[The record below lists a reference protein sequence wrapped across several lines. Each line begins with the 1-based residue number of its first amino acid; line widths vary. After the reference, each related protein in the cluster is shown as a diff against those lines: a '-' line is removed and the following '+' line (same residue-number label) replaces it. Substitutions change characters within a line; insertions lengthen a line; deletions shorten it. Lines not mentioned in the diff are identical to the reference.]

1 MGSKRTII
9 VNGSYIARQDI
20 GTQILHAEH
29 VHAEPTSDNVLRTA
43 TGSPIEQSSSPV
55 KGREVSD
62 VDFEDVP
69 KAEELPTMEQLS
81 KIFTFKYRQDLGFSL
96 LIDFLRS
103 ERDRADF
110 HADSDW
116 ARYALTIYEW
126 NPCILQK
133 RPNTFKEWLPKFCE
147 LFGRAWVRDYEPNK
161 LQSVKECKIVPF
173 LPLRETR

>member
-1 MGSKRTII
+1 MGSKRVIY
-9 VNGSYIARQDI
+9 VNGPYIANQNI
-20 GTQILHAEH
+20 GTQILHADH
-29 VHAEPTSDNVLRTA
+29 VHTNHPNAQP
-43 TGSPIEQSSSPV
+43 PH
-55 KGREVSD
+55 EVED

-69 KAEELPTMEQLS
+69 KSADTPSMEVLS
-81 KIFTFKYRQDLGFSL
+81 KVFTFKYRQELGFSL

-103 ERDRADF
+103 ERDRTDF

-126 NPCILQK
+126 KPCILQK

-161 LQSVKECKIVPF
+161 LQSAKVCTIVPF
-173 LPLRETR
+173 LPLQETR

>member
-1 MGSKRTII
+1 MGSKCTII
-9 VNGSYIARQDI
+9 VNGPYIARQDI
-20 GTQILHAEH
+20 GTQILHADTVYTNRPEK
-29 VHAEPTSDNVLRTA
+29 
-43 TGSPIEQSSSPV
+43 EQPH
-55 KGREVSD
+55 EVED
-62 VDFEDVP
+62 VPFEDVP
-69 KAEELPTMEQLS
+69 KPEELPTMEQLS

-103 ERDRADF
+103 ERDRTDF

-126 NPCILQK
+126 EPCILQK

>member
-1 MGSKRTII
+1 MGSKRVIY
-9 VNGSYIARQDI
+9 VNGPYIANQNI
-20 GTQILHAEH
+20 GTQILHAD
-29 VHAEPTSDNVLRTA
+29 VHQYSYPGGTIISAVSRQYSDQT
-43 TGSPIEQSSSPV
+43 E
-55 KGREVSD
+55 D
-62 VDFEDVP
+62 VEFEDVP
-69 KAEELPTMEQLS
+69 KAEELPSMEQLS

-103 ERDRADF
+103 ERDRTDF

>member
-1 MGSKRTII
+1 MSLSIQNNYGQ
-9 VNGSYIARQDI
+9 VNHIENS
-20 GTQILHAEH
+20 
-29 VHAEPTSDNVLRTA
+29 NVSINPNGQVVNEGQLRTNEEN
-43 TGSPIEQSSSPV
+43 PNLNV
-55 KGREVSD
+55 
-62 VDFEDVP
+62 EDVAFEEVP
-69 KAEELPTMEQLS
+69 KPEELPTKEQLS

-103 ERDRADF
+103 ERDRTDF

-126 NPCILQK
+126 EPCVLQK

-161 LQSVKECKIVPF
+161 LQSTKECKIVLF

>member
-1 MGSKRTII
+1 MANDHRTII
-9 VNGSYIARQDI
+9 VKGNYIARQDI
-20 GTQILHAEH
+20 GVQILHAEH
-29 VHAEPTSDNVLRTA
+29 VYTNNPDK
-43 TGSPIEQSSSPV
+43 EQPH
-55 KGREVSD
+55 EVED

-69 KAEELPTMEQLS
+69 KPEELPTMEQLS

-103 ERDRADF
+103 ERDRTDF

-126 NPCILQK
+126 EPCVLQK